1 MQREHVNWQ
10 MEGSASLPKNVKRD
24 AIKRVHKMNA
34 TFTLLGEAILEP
46 PLMEMMAMK
55 RREKP
60 AVLPPDYEQA
70 LFPDFA
76 G

>member
-1 MQREHVNWQ
+1 
-10 MEGSASLPKNVKRD
+10 
-24 AIKRVHKMNA
+24 
-34 TFTLLGEAILEP
+34 
-46 PLMEMMAMK
+46 MK

-60 AVLPPDYEQA
+60 ANAGFRHLPPLRDVPATARPHALSALPPDYEQA

>member
-1 MQREHVNWQ
+1 
-10 MEGSASLPKNVKRD
+10 
-24 AIKRVHKMNA
+24 
-34 TFTLLGEAILEP
+34 
-46 PLMEMMAMK
+46 MK

-60 AVLPPDYEQA
+60 ANAGLRHLPPARGVPATARPYAPGVLPPDYGQA

>member
-1 MQREHVNWQ
+1 
-10 MEGSASLPKNVKRD
+10 
-24 AIKRVHKMNA
+24 
-34 TFTLLGEAILEP
+34 
-46 PLMEMMAMK
+46 MK

-60 AVLPPDYEQA
+60 AITGLRHLPPVRGVPATARPHAPGVLPPDYGQA